1 MEKISADAES
11 ERSGENQARGWM
23 RSPIGRVLSEPL
35 LDLVATARFLGRL
48 NGGHVVAQLLHI
60 ADVNLVMRPLR
71 RARARLPTRPA
82 L

>member
-11 ERSGENQARGWM
+11 ERSGESQARGWM

-35 LDLVATARFLGRL
+35 LDLVTRL
-48 NGGHVVAQLLHI
+48 EPQI

-71 RARARLPTRPA
+71 RARARLSTRPA